1 MKLAAEST
9 PKRWQN
15 DASADFNPV
24 STSSVGTLQVTA
36 APFAASGSLVFLS
49 GDGNFKA
56 DDGDGV
62 WEKGESII
70 ADSIDS
76 TSAKWNLIIPTTG
89 DSKLEELVKES
100 PMYICLKANG
110 TAEINE
116 QAVAP
121 TATFT
126 YKYDSGSTEKTY
138 SPRRLRHIKNNGSNC
153 TFYNVP
159 DGTGTAS
166 LDKVRIK
173 IHNRSTTKI
182 GTLRGTLYD
191 EKGKELFTNQNLLPA
206 EDTLGPGKTINLNTG
221 EGDEFDI
228 AKLAT
233 SGWTGQRAVLKLTS
247 NLQEEEFEAFAYVRS
262 ASGQSVGNLST
273 GATGS
278 GCK

>member
-1 MKLAAEST
+1 LSG
-9 PKRWQN
+9 
-15 DASADFNPV
+15 ASEA
-24 STSSVGTLQVTA
+24 TLQVISG
-36 APFAASGSLVFLS
+36 PFVASGGLVFLS
-49 GDGNFKA
+49 ADGTFKA

-62 WEKGESII
+62 WETGESII
-70 ADSIDS
+70 ADAIDS
-76 TSAKWNLIIPTTG
+76 TNAKWELKETG
-89 DSKLEELVKES
+89 NNKLAEIVGATNGMK
-100 PMYICLKANG
+100 ICLQANG
-110 TAEINE
+110 NVEINE
-116 QAVAP
+116 QPVAP
-121 TATFT
+121 TATFSF
-126 YKYDSGSTEKTY
+126 KYDAGSTAKTY

-159 DGTGTAS
+159 DGTGTES

-191 EKGKELFTNQNLLPA
+191 EKGEELFTNQNLLPA

-221 EGDEFDI
+221 EGNEFDI

-233 SGWTGQRAVLKLTS
+233 SGWTGQRAILKLTS